1 VAVGAL
7 ASSIVKGP
15 DWGWVSVGDVASF
28 VVAAAALIFVRRQD
42 GPSSVAGHRTGAVAS
57 ADFRVVE
64 PDVDSNGRSAQS
76 VHLFQHLVGDPADR
90 LLAHRGAVDLGEVR
104 ADLSGGQSRKGARQ
118 AAPTE
123 PWAAPPGPTRRS
135 ATSYRTRFDRSPLH
149 APPAVR
155 QGRRSPRSHT
165 TADGASTARPPP
177 SATRHAHDATPDDA
191 GAPERC
197 PQADRPPPR
206 PSARSAMVFRTV

>member
-76 VHLFQHLVGDPADR
+76 VISSSTLSVIR
-90 LLAHRGAVDLGEVR
+90 LIVSLLTE
-104 ADLSGGQSRKGARQ
+104 
-118 AAPTE
+118 AP
-123 PWAAPPGPTRRS
+123 
-135 ATSYRTRFDRSPLH
+135 
-149 APPAVR
+149 
-155 QGRRSPRSHT
+155 
-165 TADGASTARPPP
+165 
-177 SATRHAHDATPDDA
+177 
-191 GAPERC
+191 
-197 PQADRPPPR
+197 
-206 PSARSAMVFRTV
+206 